1 MTSYDRQRVADRQV
15 KLDARRVL
23 RADQRGSSWPVVV
36 DTADG
41 LRFTKLRGTAQG
53 TPVLVAEIIV
63 AELARAIGLPTPAW
77 CIVGLPHGVASDDP
91 DDELRD
97 LLDRSAGDNVGFE
110 FLEGARDLQAGEAPS
125 LNADFAARV
134 LWLDAFVQNVD
145 RTPRN
150 PNIMVRRGRYW
161 LIDHGVA
168 LTFHHDWASVTEA
181 SPERAY
187 DASRHLFPSAASRLP
202 AITRQ
207 VAPLLTRETIAAA
220 IAAVPA
226 SLLPETLSER
236 DVMRRRAAYS
246 AYLWKRLSAFSRGAP
261 AP

>member
-1 MTSYDRQRVADRQV
+1 M
-15 KLDARRVL
+15 
-23 RADQRGSSWPVVV
+23 V

-41 LRFTKLRGTAQG
+41 LRFTKLRGAAQG
-53 TPVLVAEIIV
+53 TPALVAEIIV
-63 AELARAIGLPTPAW
+63 AELARAIGLLVPAW
-77 CIVGLPHGVASDDP
+77 CIVELPPGVPSDDP

-110 FLEGARDLQAGEAPS
+110 YLEGARDVQAIEAPS
-125 LNADFAARV
+125 LDAGFAARV

-168 LTFHHDWASVTEA
+168 LSFHHDWGSVTES

-187 DASRHLFPSAASRLP
+187 DASRHLFRHAAVALP
-202 AITRQ
+202 EVTRE
-207 VAPLLTRETIAAA
+207 VVPRLTRDVIANAVA
-220 IAAVPA
+220 MVPA
-226 SLLPETLSER
+226 SLLPERLSETA
-236 DVMRRRAAYS
+236 VLRRRAAYG
-246 AYLWKRLSAFSRGAP
+246 AYLWKRLGALTRGSLVR
-261 AP
+261 